1 MATNQVRVN
10 FVQQLLRVIFG
21 AVPVVAG
28 LDKFFNVLTDWT
40 QYVNPTL
47 ERLLPFS
54 TSSFMHVVGVIEI
67 GAGLIVLSPF
77 AALGAYIV
85 SAWLALIAISL
96 VASGKFLDVAVRDLV
111 MSAAA
116 YSLAVL
122 SEVRQE
128 TPSRSEK
135 LTSAAFTIQS

>member
-54 TSSFMHVVGVIEI
+54 ASSFMHIVGVIEI
-67 GAGLIVLSPF
+67 GAGLVVLSPF

-122 SEVRQE
+122 SEVRE
-128 TPSRSEK
+128 EMPSRSAK
-135 LTSAAFTIQS
+135 LTGAVYTIES